1 METNHSRSRFGR
13 LIDRVCARVSLPVLG
28 LFILICFVGIAA
40 AVWAWQTNGT
50 NRQEL
55 ITTEVRKG
63 ALEDLVTAT
72 GALQP
77 RDYVDVGA
85 QVSGQLHKI
94 QVEVGQSVTE
104 GDLLAEIDAEQS
116 AAKVEASRAQLRSL
130 DAQLEQRRL
139 SLVKAERD
147 HARHRNL
154 LAEDA
159 STLENLQNAETET
172 GTMRAQMAQLR
183 AQIEQLRAT
192 TRVEEANLN
201 YTKIYAP
208 MSGTVVSI
216 AAKKGQTLN
225 ANQSAPNLM
234 RIADLSVMNVQAQ
247 VSEADVSRLRVGMD
261 VYFTILGGQGRRWYG
276 KLKKIE
282 PTPTVTNNVVLYNA
296 LFEVPNDSGALM
308 TQMTAQVFFVVAR
321 QQDVLIIPM
330 AALQKNV
337 SGKRRPNSRDQEA
350 GAEQRTTADEGKKQ
364 PDTAAS
370 DTPSL
375 RPDFSQ
381 LSKEE
386 REKRRAARR
395 GAKEHGDVTT
405 DRSAGDHQ
413 RPRPATTGSR
423 EEVRQRDALVTVIQ
437 PDGSTKEKKITVGI
451 SNRIHVVV
459 LSGLQEGEKVVVGLR
474 ENDKSHSDGQKRQSQ
489 SPVQQQQMPG
499 IPGAPGRG
507 R

>member
-13 LIDRVCARVSLPVLG
+13 LIDRVRTRLSLPVLG
-28 LFILICFVGIAA
+28 LLVVLCFTAISLT
-40 AVWAWQTNGT
+40 VWYWNWHANAK
-50 NRQEL
+50 QEL
-55 ITTEVRKG
+55 ISIEAHKG
-63 ALEDLVTAT
+63 AIEDLVTAT

-85 QVSGQLHKI
+85 QVSGQLNKI
-94 QVEVGQSVTE
+94 HVDVGQSVAE

-159 STLENLQNAETET
+159 STLENLQNAETEI
-172 GTMRAQMAQLR
+172 GSMRAQMTQLR
-183 AQIEQLRAT
+183 AQIDQLRAT
-192 TRVEEANLN
+192 TRVEEANLK

-234 RIADLSVMNVQAQ
+234 RIADLSLMNVQTQ
-247 VSEADVSRLRVGMD
+247 VSEADVSKLRIGMD
-261 VYFTILGGQGRRWYG
+261 VYFTTLGGQGRRWYG

-296 LFEVPNDSGALM
+296 LFEVPNDSGTLM
-308 TQMTAQVFFVVAR
+308 TQMTAQVFFVVAQ
-321 QQDVLIIPM
+321 QQDVLLIPM
-330 AALQKNV
+330 SALQKTG
-337 SGKRRPNSRDQEA
+337 SGKKRPNSMAQETA
-350 GAEQRTTADEGKKQ
+350 TERSTTTDGGTKQ
-364 PDTAAS
+364 PSSATGDA
-370 DTPSL
+370 PRP
-375 RPDFSQ
+375 RPDFSG
-381 LSKEE
+381 LNEAE
-386 REKRRAARR
+386 REKRRAAREQ
-395 GAKEHGDVTT
+395 GASFADSSA
-405 DRSAGDHQ
+405 DRRQSP
-413 RPRPATTGSR
+413 RRPATTDLQ
-423 EEVRQRDALVTVIQ
+423 EEGRQRDALVKVIQ
-437 PDGSTKEKKITVGI
+437 PDGSVKERKITVGI

-474 ENDKSHSDGQKRQSQ
+474 ENEKSRNQEQKRQSQ
-489 SPVQQQQMPG
+489 SPMQQQQLPG
-499 IPGAPGRG
+499 IPGGTGRV

>member
-1 METNHSRSRFGR
+1 MEINHSRGRFGR
-13 LIDRVCARVSLPVLG
+13 LIERVRAQVSLPVLG
-28 LFILICFVGIAA
+28 LFALLCFVGSVA
-40 AVWAWQTNGT
+40 AVWAWQKNGS

-55 ITTEVRKG
+55 ISVEARKG
-63 ALEDLVTAT
+63 TIEDLVTAT

-85 QVSGQLHKI
+85 QVSGQLNKI
-94 QVEVGQSVTE
+94 HVDVGQSVAE

-159 STLENLQNAETET
+159 STLENLQNAETEI
-172 GTMRAQMAQLR
+172 GSMRAQMAQLR
-183 AQIEQLRAT
+183 AQIDQLRAT
-192 TRVEEANLN
+192 TRVEEANLK

-234 RIADLSVMNVQAQ
+234 RIADLSLMNVQTQ
-247 VSEADVSRLRVGMD
+247 VSEADVSRLRIGMD
-261 VYFTILGGQGRRWYG
+261 VYFTRLGGQGRRWYG

-308 TQMTAQVFFVVAR
+308 TQMTAQVFFIVAQ
-321 QQDVLIIPM
+321 QQDVLLIPM
-330 AALQKNV
+330 SALQKTG
-337 SGKRRPNSRDQEA
+337 SDKRRPNSMAQE
-350 GAEQRTTADEGKKQ
+350 TTAERSTAADGGTKQ
-364 PDTAAS
+364 PSPAAG
-370 DTPSL
+370 DAP
-375 RPDFSQ
+375 RPDFSG
-381 LSKEE
+381 LSEAE

-395 GAKEHGDVTT
+395 AAREQGVSLADSSA
-405 DRSAGDHQ
+405 DRRQS
-413 RPRPATTGSR
+413 PRPAATGLQ
-423 EEVRQRDALVTVIQ
+423 EEVRQRDALVKVIQ
-437 PDGSTKEKKITVGI
+437 PDGSVKERKITVGI

-459 LSGLQEGEKVVVGLR
+459 LSGLQEGEKIVVGLR
-474 ENDKSHSDGQKRQSQ
+474 ENDKSRNEGQKHQSQ
-489 SPVQQQQMPG
+489 SPMQQQQLPG
-499 IPGAPGRG
+499 IPGGTGKVR
-507 R
+507 

>member
-28 LFILICFVGIAA
+28 LFILICFIGIAA
-40 AVWAWQTNGT
+40 AVWAWQKNGT

-55 ITTEVRKG
+55 ISAEVRKG

-94 QVEVGQSVTE
+94 QVEVGQSVAE

-172 GTMRAQMAQLR
+172 GSMRAQMAQLR

-234 RIADLSVMNVQAQ
+234 RIADVSVMNVQAQ

-261 VYFTILGGQGRRWYG
+261 VYFTTLGGQGRRWYG

-330 AALQKNV
+330 AALQKNL
-337 SGKRRPNSRDQEA
+337 SGKRHPNNSDQETEA
-350 GAEQRTTADEGKKQ
+350 KRRTTADGGTKQ
-364 PDTAAS
+364 PAPA
-370 DTPSL
+370 
-375 RPDFSQ
+375 
-381 LSKEE
+381 
-386 REKRRAARR
+386 
-395 GAKEHGDVTT
+395 
-405 DRSAGDHQ
+405 AGDATR
-413 RPRPATTGSR
+413 RPRPAATGLP
-423 EEVRQRDALVTVIQ
+423 EKVRQRDALVKVIQ
-437 PDGSTKEKKITVGI
+437 PDGSVKERKITVGI

-474 ENDKSHSDGQKRQSQ
+474 ENDKSRSDGQKRQSQ
-489 SPVQQQQMPG
+489 SPMQQQQMPG